1 MLYRMGRGLGRCMG
15 AIATALLLLAAGVPA
30 WADTSQLAVS
40 AVVLTRSTCNF
51 QTGTATLN
59 FGTIDPSSS
68 TTATASTTMRFWCIG
83 FTGTTTYSVQA
94 GNGLYSPG
102 AGLRRVRH
110 TTSTSDFMAYT
121 LNITPA
127 SGTIGF
133 FATQTITLSGTIVPT
148 EFQNARVGAY
158 SDTVVISVDP

>member
-1 MLYRMGRGLGRCMG
+1 MLYRLGRGMRRCAGMFV
-15 AIATALLLLAAGVPA
+15 AALLLAAGVPA
-30 WADTSQLAVS
+30 RADTSQLAVS
-40 AVVLTRSTCNF
+40 AVVLSRSTCNF
-51 QTGTATLN
+51 LTGAATLN

-68 TTATASTTMRFWCIG
+68 TTVNASTTMRFWCLG
-83 FTGTTTYSVQA
+83 YTGSTTFSVQA

-110 TTSTSDFMAYT
+110 TTSTTDYMAYS

-127 SGTIGF
+127 SGTIGWL
-133 FATQTITLSGTIVPT
+133 ATQTITISGSIVPT

-158 SDTVVISVDP
+158 SDTVVISLDP